1 MLERWAE
8 PTPVLKDGCLN
19 SDQIESWRD
28 EGFVFVSGLLPDSL
42 VSQLREDALSFYPSP
57 DQADIAR
64 YNHFGSNGHFVFP
77 SNYDSANRVSL
88 HPALLSAI
96 AALLD
101 VSVPDI
107 RLTQSDLWPKYGGKT
122 PEERSENTDQRI
134 HCDYPNHT
142 LTHPPKWDQPEAVEI
157 IIYLSEETACSG
169 STAVVPRLGANDP
182 AYRWPIVDT
191 PGVAGLTYVDDKF
204 KAESYLR
211 DELPEA
217 ADFRENELYAR
228 EVKTRYR
235 VGDILFYRHDTWHRG
250 TPVAQGAL
258 RLVQNMTFK
267 KASSD
272 WVSVLHTGW
281 AWSLYRPDHGP
292 EKMIAGL
299 DPEQRSVLGFPSP
312 GHEYWT
318 EETVLAVQAR
328 YAPFG
333 IDMEPYKTALSKQ
346 N

>member
-1 MLERWAE
+1 MLERWAK
-8 PTPVLKDGCLN
+8 PTPVLKDGYLN
-19 SDQIESWRD
+19 SDQIESWR
-28 EGFVFVSGLLPDSL
+28 EQGFVFVSGLLPDSL
-42 VSQLREDALSFYPSP
+42 VCQLREDALSFYPSP
-57 DQADIAR
+57 DQADIGR

-88 HPALLSAI
+88 HPALLSAV

-169 STAVVPRLGANDP
+169 STAVVPRLGADDP

-250 TPVAQGAL
+250 TPVTQNAL

-333 IDMEPYKTALSKQ
+333 IDMEPYKIALSK
-346 N
+346 

>member
-19 SDQIESWRD
+19 SDQIESWR
-28 EGFVFVSGLLPDSL
+28 EQGFVFVSGLLPDSL

-88 HPALLSAI
+88 HPALLSAV

-142 LTHPPKWDQPEAVEI
+142 LTHPPRWDQPEAVEI
-157 IIYLSEETACSG
+157 IIYLSEETATSG
-169 STAVVPRLGANDP
+169 STAVVPRLGADDP
-182 AYRWPIVDT
+182 AYRWPILDT

-211 DELPEA
+211 DKLPET

-235 VGDILFYRHDTWHRG
+235 IGDILFYRHDTWHRG
-250 TPVAQGAL
+250 TPVTQGAL

-299 DPEQRSVLGFPSP
+299 DPDQRSVLGFPSP

-346 N
+346 K

>member
-8 PTPVLKDGCLN
+8 PTPVLKDGYLN
-19 SDQIESWRD
+19 SDQIESWR
-28 EGFVFVSGLLPDSL
+28 EQGFVFVSGLLPDSL
-42 VSQLREDALSFYPSP
+42 VCQLREDALSFYPSP

-88 HPALLSAI
+88 HPALLSAV

-169 STAVVPRLGANDP
+169 STAVVPRLGADDP

-250 TPVAQGAL
+250 TPVTHGAL

-299 DPEQRSVLGFPSP
+299 DPEQRSVLGFPLP

-346 N
+346 K

>member
-8 PTPVLKDGCLN
+8 PTPVLKDGYLN
-19 SDQIESWRD
+19 SDQIESWR
-28 EGFVFVSGLLPDSL
+28 EQGFVFVSGLLPDSL

-57 DQADIAR
+57 DQADIGR

-88 HPALLSAI
+88 HPALLSAV

-142 LTHPPKWDQPEAVEI
+142 LTHPPRWDQPEAVEI
-157 IIYLSEETACSG
+157 IIYLSEETATSG
-169 STAVVPRLGANDP
+169 STAVVPRLGADDP
-182 AYRWPIVDT
+182 AYRWPILDT

-204 KAESYLR
+204 KAERYLR

-235 VGDILFYRHDTWHRG
+235 IGDILFYRHDTWHRG
-250 TPVAQGAL
+250 TPVTQGAL

-299 DPEQRSVLGFPSP
+299 DPDQRSVLGFPSP

-346 N
+346 K

>member
-8 PTPVLKDGCLN
+8 PTPVLKDGYLN
-19 SDQIESWRD
+19 SDQIESWR
-28 EGFVFVSGLLPDSL
+28 EQGFVFVSGLLPDSL
-42 VSQLREDALSFYPSP
+42 VCQLREDALSFYPSP
-57 DQADIAR
+57 DQADIGR

-88 HPALLSAI
+88 HPALLSAV

-142 LTHPPKWDQPEAVEI
+142 LTHPPRWDQPEAVEI
-157 IIYLSEETACSG
+157 IIYLSEETATSG
-169 STAVVPRLGANDP
+169 STAVVPRLGADDP
-182 AYRWPIVDT
+182 AYRWPILDT

-204 KAESYLR
+204 KAERYLR

-235 VGDILFYRHDTWHRG
+235 IGDILFYRHDTWHRG
-250 TPVAQGAL
+250 TPVTQGAL

-299 DPEQRSVLGFPSP
+299 DPDQRSVLGFPSP

-346 N
+346 K